1 MIVFTVSAGDTNGKA
16 FMKDLYKKYSRLMYA
31 TVLRM
36 FPDCQDCEDIV
47 QDAVESLCKKV
58 HTLMGLPA
66 PALPVYIVYT
76 VKNRARNFKRH
87 QTVVDRHI
95 IPMANPS
102 LERLE
107 APDPP
112 PEARLELE
120 EQVNALYEVWPRL
133 PEQDRE
139 LLYRKYVLRQDNE
152 ELAEFLHCKP
162 DSVRMRLT
170 RAKRKAAALMKGD
183 GSDDRARTLA

>member
-1 MIVFTVSAGDTNGKA
+1 MNVSSVHEGNGKT

-31 TVLRM
+31 TALSM
-36 FPDCQDCEDIV
+36 IPNCQDCEDIV

-76 VKNRARNFKRH
+76 VKNRASNFKRH
-87 QTVVDRHI
+87 QTVKDKHVVA
-95 IPMANPS
+95 MANTS
-102 LERLE
+102 LEQIE
-107 APDPP
+107 APDPL
-112 PEARLELE
+112 PETRMELE
-120 EQVNALYEVWPRL
+120 EQVDALYRVWPQL
-133 PEQDRE
+133 PEQDRD
-139 LLYRKYVLRQDNE
+139 LLYRKYALRQSNE

-170 RAKRKAAALMKGD
+170 RVKRKAAALMKGD
-183 GSDDRARTLA
+183 GRNDGARTLT

>member
-1 MIVFTVSAGDTNGKA
+1 MTILTLPKGDTNGQV

-31 TVLRM
+31 TALRM
-36 FPDCQDCEDIV
+36 VPNGQDCEDIV

-66 PALPVYIVYT
+66 PALSVYIVYT
-76 VKNRARNFKRH
+76 VKNRANNFKRH
-87 QTVVDRHI
+87 QTVIDKHVMS
-95 IPMANPS
+95 MANTS
-102 LERLE
+102 LEQIE
-107 APDPP
+107 SPDPL
-112 PEARLELE
+112 PEIQIELE
-120 EQVNALYEVWPRL
+120 EQVTALYKVWSKL

-152 ELAEFLHCKP
+152 ELAKFLQCKP

-183 GSDDRARTLA
+183 GKNDRARTLA